1 MGVRSRKQSEEKQ
14 MKKRKK
20 IFWNI
25 CSIMVIMMLALT
37 SIKAAGG
44 TIEINLKDLPQ
55 REVEKAGVT
64 FTMYKVGTMSD
75 DGKADLYET
84 YDMSLPDTAEGLQK
98 LAQELVEQPGKE
110 KVGKQ
115 MSDEKGYLSFHNVE
129 NGIYLLVPSDME
141 RYGKVDPFIV
151 TLPMY
156 EDMDD
161 GYQGPSYHLQIE
173 PKASPNNEPEKPNPP
188 VDPDEP
194 TPPIEPEKP
203 TPPEKPE
210 EPTPDHPTTPVKPG
224 TPDTS
229 TTTTN
234 KNEEPTKD
242 MTLTQTSD
250 TSQTGLYALLVM
262 LSGLGMYIAYSKY
275 KKGVS

>member
-1 MGVRSRKQSEEKQ
+1 MNEVKQ
-14 MKKRKK
+14 MKKRKRAIQK
-20 IFWNI
+20 A
-25 CSIMVIMMLALT
+25 CSLFIMFMLTLT
-37 SIKAAGG
+37 TLKAVGG
-44 TIEINLKDLPQ
+44 TIDIHLKDFPNA
-55 REVEKAGVT
+55 EKAGVT
-64 FTMYKVGTMSD
+64 FTLYKVGSMSD

-210 EPTPDHPTTPVKPG
+210 EPT
-224 TPDTS
+224 
-229 TTTTN
+229 
-234 KNEEPTKD
+234 KD

-250 TSQTGLYALLVM
+250 TSQTDLYALLVM